1 MLPDSQDK
9 NMQKWPDRE
18 NLIACCNLI
27 PFKYESETSHK
38 YAIGNNINAETRKLD
53 EIAIG
58 PHVVFL
64 GTYTFKN
71 SCNKES

>member
-1 MLPDSQDK
+1 MLPDSQGK

-38 YAIGNNINAETRKLD
+38 YAIGNNINAETRNLMKLPL
-53 EIAIG
+53 A
-58 PHVVFL
+58 PMWSF
-64 GTYTFKN
+64 
-71 SCNKES
+71 